1 MKKLLLI
8 ALATLSFNALAK
20 DKVLLSCT
28 TYGDALSEVQVITDS
43 NNDQKI
49 RIIEMD
55 LSSKTF
61 PVMMPTFLTNKRSEQ
76 VLAAALYPDSASGG
90 AVDQAAILV
99 VAADKKSARLAHD
112 GSIFF
117 MDCR

>member
-28 TYGDALSEVQVITDS
+28 TYGDALSEVQVVADA
-43 NNDQKI
+43 NGDQSIK
-49 RIIEMD
+49 IIEMD
-55 LSSKTF
+55 NTSKKMQ
-61 PVMMPTFLTNKRSEQ
+61 VMMPTFYSAKKTQL
-76 VLAAALYPDSASGG
+76 VLSAARYPDSASGG
-90 AVDQAAILV
+90 AVDEAAILV
-99 VAADKKSARLAHD
+99 VEANKKSARLAHA
-112 GSIFF
+112 GLVFF